1 MRNFGKKIIL
11 WIPAFIWMLFIFY
24 LSSKTRLKVSD
35 EFSLN
40 FIFFKTLHV
49 IEYCFLA
56 LTYFFAIQNSHKSVP
71 NNNGKSSFWLAAFL
85 TLVYAAT
92 DEWHQDFVPTREG
105 TPRDILI
112 DAIGVLA
119 AYRISNSSLFQRISD
134 ILATTVFK
142 MR

>member
-1 MRNFGKKIIL
+1 MRNFGKKIIFWL
-11 WIPAFIWMLFIFY
+11 PALVWMGVIFY

-49 IEYCFLA
+49 IEYCTLT
-56 LTYFFAIQNSHKSVP
+56 LTYFFAINNSQKLTTNK
-71 NNNGKSSFWLAAFL
+71 NNPSFWLAAFL

-119 AYRISNSSLFQRISD
+119 AYKISHSSLFQRISD

>member
-1 MRNFGKKIIL
+1 MQNFGKKIIFWL
-11 WIPAFIWMLFIFY
+11 PALVWMGVIFY

-49 IEYCFLA
+49 IEYCV
-56 LTYFFAIQNSHKSVP
+56 LTLSYFFAL
-71 NNNGKSSFWLAAFL
+71 NNLQKSSSKNDKSTFWLAAFL
-85 TLVYAAT
+85 TLVYAST

-112 DAIGVLA
+112 DAIGVLV
-119 AYRISNSSLFQRISD
+119 AYKISFTSRFHQISE
-134 ILATTVFK
+134 IFVTRFVK